1 MTISEEL
8 SELSVTDAAFLD
20 MIAMNKNK
28 AWLRAAKLL
37 DKEVLFK
44 LETKAEVIVISEEVF
59 LILSF
64 EKLERPFKSSTW
76 ASRSNAPSVRLFQRE
91 ALKWISRGQMHSFKF
106 IGLTC
111 CHRTDST
118 RLKRSFTEQLPNSFL
133 RTRTMVEEHTIKLQE
148 IARPL
153 SLFISRQGTISPT

>member
-28 AWLRAAKLL
+28 AWLRAAKLQ

-59 LILSF
+59 FIVSL
-64 EKLERPFKSSTW
+64 EKLEK
-76 ASRSNAPSVRLFQRE
+76 PSKFYM
-91 ALKWISRGQMHSFKF
+91 GQQVK
-106 IGLTC
+106 
-111 CHRTDST
+111 
-118 RLKRSFTEQLPNSFL
+118 NS
-133 RTRTMVEEHTIKLQE
+133 KC
-148 IARPL
+148 
-153 SLFISRQGTISPT
+153 